1 MSKPASQ
8 ARLWEVGGVLATL
21 LGCSLLFVVVH
32 LGWEAETGLAFPD
45 HHTPGFLVN
54 ALGCWRWLQDLP
66 TEVGRTLAS
75 GDWNG
80 LLLIPQTAFYP
91 PGAFMLS
98 GLAMTLFGSTIE
110 VARASQAL
118 FVAGAITGLS
128 WLGWQV
134 AGPRGAVL
142 MALGL
147 ASATWTSQFTRI
159 YCMVPGQMCALAW
172 MLALAVDS
180 GGLTRTRRCAA
191 LGAAFGLGMLV
202 KFTVLLLGLPLVAV
216 AAAPRL
222 LSTRASRLGLL
233 LVIVLVDMVGLLTW
247 SGLAQVQDQGPML
260 GTRQWD
266 WSLIL
271 GAQALFGIALALALA
286 LGERGRSG
294 RGLLLVAAVC
304 GLVSGPWYFSRMAL
318 WSLLFA
324 TPHALPA
331 AGSVLRS
338 PVLALEALRV
348 GLTVLTTFYWGAL
361 AWLAVG
367 TVALLAWRAKWP
379 QAAFLVVAGL
389 AILLIHLVVPL
400 AEPRY
405 FAPFT
410 PVLVVLAFL
419 WAARWRST
427 FVACVAFMLLAGAL
441 QVTAW
446 SPLGQGVAAALRLEL
461 IATSELAPR
470 SPSAPSTRGRSLLPV
485 RQVAVA
491 ELPFSESDLLK
502 GLPGKARVGCLCFRT
517 PGSADR
523 PEFLLG
529 YLATR
534 VTLLDLTSG
543 PTPRPLDDNDVLAR
557 NLPRVLFS
565 DEACLA
571 SVFARVR
578 PVCRTLDYLLLVS
591 TGPIPPE
598 YGVRLG
604 LQSQPRTSRVT
615 VSRVTFHLSLYHLG
629 SPQAGLRAGPP
640 GGPAAGAPGGDRAH
654 PGAGR
659 SARPPGPPGPAR
671 PSSGRDPGSATGPPS
686 REPGP
691 GPDGNAGPPPAAGSP
706 GRPGGP
712 AGPAPEGSAATASS

>member
-1 MSKPASQ
+1 VSKPASQ
-8 ARLWEVGGVLATL
+8 AGPWEVGGVLATL
-21 LGCSLLFVVVH
+21 LGCGLLFAVVH
-32 LGWEAETGLAFPD
+32 LGWEARTGLAFPD

-54 ALGCWRWLQDLP
+54 ALGCWRWLADLP
-66 TEVGRTLAS
+66 NEVSQALAR
-75 GDWNG
+75 GDWSG
-80 LLLIPQTAFYP
+80 LLLVPQTAFYP
-91 PGAFMLS
+91 PGAFLLS
-98 GLAMTLFGSTIE
+98 GLAMALFGSTIE
-110 VARASQAL
+110 VARASQTL
-118 FVAGAITGLS
+118 FVAGAIAGMG

-142 MALGL
+142 LALGL
-147 ASATWTSQFTRI
+147 ASATWTSEFTRI

-172 MLALAVDS
+172 MLALAVGS
-180 GGLTRTRRCAA
+180 EGLTRPGRCVA

-233 LVIVLVDMVGLLTW
+233 LVIVLVDLVGLLTW

-260 GTRQWD
+260 GTRQWNG
-266 WSLIL
+266 SLVL
-271 GAQALFGIALALALA
+271 GAQTLFGGALFLALA

-304 GLVSGPWYFSRMAL
+304 GLVSGPWYFSRMEL
-318 WSLLFA
+318 WDFLFA
-324 TPHALPA
+324 TQHALPA

-338 PVLALEALRV
+338 PVLALDAART

-361 AWLAVG
+361 PWLAVG
-367 TVALLAWRAKWP
+367 TVALLAWRARWP
-379 QAAFLVVAGL
+379 QAVFLVVAGL

-427 FVACVAFMLLAGAL
+427 FVACVAFMLLAGSL

-446 SPLGQGVAAALRLEL
+446 NPLVQRAAAAMHLQLT
-461 IATSELAPR
+461 ATSELAPR
-470 SPSAPSTRGRSLLPV
+470 SPSAPSSRGRPLLPL
-485 RQVAVA
+485 RRVAVA
-491 ELPFSESDLLK
+491 ELPFPDPDLLK
-502 GLPGKARVGCLCFRT
+502 ALPRKARVGCLCFRS

-543 PTPRPLDDNDVLAR
+543 PTPRALDDNDVLAR
-557 NLPRVLFS
+557 NLPRVLLR
-565 DEACLA
+565 DEAFLDPL
-571 SVFARVR
+571 FARLR
-578 PVCRTLDYLLLVS
+578 PVCQTLDDLLLVS
-591 TGPIPPE
+591 TGPIPLE

-604 LQSQPRTSRVT
+604 LGSEPRTSRVT
-615 VSRVTFHLSLYHLG
+615 VSRITFHLSLYHLG

-640 GGPAAGAPGGDRAH
+640 RGPAAGAAGGDRAR

-671 PSSGRDPGSATGPPS
+671 PSSGHDPGSATGPPS
-686 REPGP
+686 PGP
-691 GPDGNAGPPPAAGSP
+691 GTGLGGNAGSPPPAGFP
-706 GRPGGP
+706 GWPGGP
-712 AGPAPEGSAATASS
+712 AGPAPAGSAATASG